1 VTIEV
6 TRNNM
11 TEGYSVMD
19 PDDEHASAALKDNV
33 YEAQFSLALTLPA
46 LSRGYVAY
54 IKVHALSRS

>member
-1 VTIEV
+1 
-6 TRNNM
+6 
-11 TEGYSVMD
+11 MD